1 MRSWAPSASGPGGRR
16 AWRCGYG
23 FFERLEGCDGQVT
36 DLGQPRDNEQWL
48 AALEREESEALAELR
63 EYLRRAVFT
72 YLNRHREDLSHLDR
86 SELEHLAE
94 DMVQDSLLQIL
105 DKLDTFRGESKF
117 TTWAYRFVINA
128 AAGELRL
135 HRWRSISIE
144 ALTSGEPPAFAFVGD
159 QRAPEPEK
167 VAARNQILTLLYRII
182 DHDLTELQR
191 RALIRVH
198 FHGVPVAVFAE
209 EMGSNPNSV
218 YKLLHDARRKLKKG
232 LEREHYSEADV
243 LAIFS

>member
-1 MRSWAPSASGPGGRR
+1 MALRDWVV
-16 AWRCGYG
+16 
-23 FFERLEGCDGQVT
+23 ERLEGCDRQVT
-36 DLGQPRDNEQWL
+36 DLGQPRNNEQWL
-48 AALEREESEALAELR
+48 ADLGREEAEALADLR

-72 YLNRHREDLSHLDR
+72 YLNRHREDLNHLDR
-86 SELEHLAE
+86 GELEHLAE

-105 DKLDTFRGESKF
+105 VTLDTFRGDSKF

-135 HRWRSISIE
+135 HRWRSVSIE
-144 ALTSGEPPAFAFVGD
+144 LLAGEGEGPAFAFVAD
-159 QRAPEPEK
+159 ENAPEPEK
-167 VAARNQILTLLYRII
+167 VAARHQILALLYRII
-182 DHDLTELQR
+182 EHDLTELQR

-198 FHGVPVAVFAE
+198 FQGVPVVVLARE
-209 EMGSNPNSV
+209 LDSSPNNV

-232 LEREHYSEADV
+232 LQREHYSEADV

>member
-1 MRSWAPSASGPGGRR
+1 
-16 AWRCGYG
+16 
-23 FFERLEGCDGQVT
+23 VT
-36 DLGQPRDNEQWL
+36 DLGQPRNNQQWL
-48 AALEREESEALAELR
+48 ADLEREEAEALADLR

-72 YLNRHREDLSHLDR
+72 YLNRHREDLSHVDR
-86 SELEHLAE
+86 GELEHLAE

-105 DKLDTFRGESKF
+105 DKLDTFRGDSKF

-135 HRWRSISIE
+135 HRWRSVSIDVLASE
-144 ALTSGEPPAFAFVGD
+144 GEPPAFAFVGD
-159 QRAPEPEK
+159 EQAPEPEK
-167 VAARNQILTLLYRII
+167 LAARHQILALLYRAINQ
-182 DHDLTELQR
+182 DLTDLQR

-198 FHGVPVAVFAE
+198 FKGVPVVVLAQE
-209 EMGSNPNSV
+209 LGSTPNNV
-218 YKLLHDARRKLKKG
+218 YKLLHDARRKLKKT

>member
-1 MRSWAPSASGPGGRR
+1 VALRDWVV
-16 AWRCGYG
+16 
-23 FFERLEGCDGQVT
+23 ERLEGCDRQVT
-36 DLGQPRDNEQWL
+36 DLGQPRNNEQWL
-48 AALEREESEALAELR
+48 AELESEEAEALADLR
-63 EYLRRAVFT
+63 EYLRRAVFI
-72 YLNRHREDLSHLDR
+72 YLNRHREDLNHLDR
-86 SELEHLAE
+86 GELEHLAE

-105 DKLDTFRGESKF
+105 DKLDTFRGDSKF

-144 ALTSGEPPAFAFVGD
+144 VLSGEGEGPAFAFVGD
-159 QRAPEPEK
+159 ERAPEPER
-167 VAARNQILTLLYRII
+167 VAARNQILALLYRII
-182 DHDLTELQR
+182 EQDLTELQR
-191 RALIRVH
+191 RALISVH
-198 FHGVPVAVFAE
+198 FQGVPVTVLAE
-209 EMGSNPNSV
+209 QLESNPNSV